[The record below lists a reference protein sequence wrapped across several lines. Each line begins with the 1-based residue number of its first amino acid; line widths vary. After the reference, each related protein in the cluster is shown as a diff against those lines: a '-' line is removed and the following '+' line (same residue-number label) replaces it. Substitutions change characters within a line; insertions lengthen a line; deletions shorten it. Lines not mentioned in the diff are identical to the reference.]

1 MSAILLIEKIFLRG
15 VKWIVRS
22 VLVLSILYGLVV
34 ILEVFLICR
43 PLAVDWNPHVDG
55 RCADQIV
62 SYLVLEILGLLIDLT
77 ILVAPLPVIAKLQM
91 DWRRK
96 MSIAAVFSVGAL
108 VFIITGLRIQALH
121 MVNAQ
126 DFIYSKGYLG
136 LLSALGASLG
146 ITFCCIPGIYR
157 GYQRW
162 RKKLLE
168 LASRLTH
175 VNERSTAVF
184 SRHPNEIS
192 SPTNMNDVAHTHR
205 GSEIWR
211 IFEYRHF
218 KAYFKRAPK
227 AVITDEEMTAAAS
240 ETPYKISWPVIPGCP
255 VRY

>member
-1 MSAILLIEKIFLRG
+1 MINR
-15 VKWIVRS
+15 
-22 VLVLSILYGLVV
+22 
-34 ILEVFLICR
+34 
-43 PLAVDWNPHVDG
+43 
-55 RCADQIV
+55 
-62 SYLVLEILGLLIDLT
+62 
-77 ILVAPLPVIAKLQM
+77 
-91 DWRRK
+91 
-96 MSIAAVFSVGAL
+96 

-146 ITFCCIPGIYR
+146 ITFCCAPAVPGIYS
-157 GYQRW
+157 QL
-162 RKKLLE
+162 RKMLLK

-175 VNERSTAVF
+175 VNERSTAVI

-192 SPTNMNDVAHTHR
+192 SPTNKNDAAHTHR
-205 GSEIWR
+205 GSAIWR
-211 IFEYRHF
+211 VFEYRNFNAYF
-218 KAYFKRAPK
+218 KRAPALPVLYHQWRKSSLERALRPTRINERSTAVISRHPNEISSPTNKNDAAHTHRGSTIWPIFENRYFEAHFKRAPK